1 MLIGEIYVEDLR
13 TGDYKW
19 IEKNT
24 NQWYNLNTDATEV
37 EVEWNQTNDSII
49 ENELKKGSVRVI
61 KVD

>member
-49 ENELKKGSVRVI
+49 ENELKKVVF
-61 KVD
+61 V

>member
-1 MLIGEIYVEDLR
+1 MSIGEIYVENLR

-37 EVEWNQTNDSII
+37 EVEWNKTNDSII
-49 ENELKKGSVRVI
+49 ENELKI
-61 KVD
+61 LQ